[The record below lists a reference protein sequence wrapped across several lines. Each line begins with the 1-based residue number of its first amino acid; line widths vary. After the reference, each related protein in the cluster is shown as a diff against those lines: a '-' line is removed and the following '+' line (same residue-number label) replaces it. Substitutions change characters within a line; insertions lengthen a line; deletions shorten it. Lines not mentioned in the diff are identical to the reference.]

1 LKERRKKYVRNFFK
15 VLFSKQEGSKIGKK
29 KKALVFVDFE
39 HWYISLD
46 RLYKARPDVIAFR
59 DELTDRYEISDIIF
73 FGDFSNPS
81 LRQEI
86 GSIRRIS
93 NTIIDTQNTS
103 TAFEKD
109 FTDFIMLDHI
119 YQRAMN
125 SREIDAYIIFTGDGH
140 FSSAVSFLTTK
151 CGKEVGVYAIKKACS
166 TQLAGCATYTRL
178 LPSDDELT
186 EPSSKYSRMILQS
199 LKRLQEKNKSKTRA
213 TFWQTVEAVSKQN
226 KVGKEEV
233 TSSLRTLIAKGYI
246 YQVKESEKPDSI
258 RILKVNWQ
266 QVYKDRLL

>member
-1 LKERRKKYVRNFFK
+1 MKFQKKP
-15 VLFSKQEGSKIGKK
+15 KK
-29 KKALVFVDFE
+29 KTALVFVDFE
-39 HWYISLD
+39 YMQISHKNRWGIEPPLHDWYDALCAEYD
-46 RLYKARPDVIAFR
+46 VKELYVFA
-59 DELTDRYEISDIIF
+59 
-73 FGDFSNPS
+73 DFSNSAMKNNLPV
-81 LRQEI
+81 LRQI
-86 GSIRRIS
+86 TD
-93 NTIIDTQNTS
+93 NIIETQNTAS
-103 TAFEKD
+103 RHKKD
-109 FTDFIMLDHI
+109 FTDFFLLDKI
-119 YQRAMN
+119 YQKAFEKN
-125 SREIDAYIIFTGDGH
+125 KAQTYILFTGDGH